1 MNKPYIK
8 EIIIKH
14 DLETDPNLDFLQQ
27 DYTCDEVT
35 VWENEKY
42 QRQDKQR
49 LDDYYKGNWH
59 MIGIEAST
67 DLWVDF
73 NGYSQIIGN
82 IHSGG
87 LWGNESDF
95 DDAIKENDKEQL
107 EELKDILNGLGIEVK
122 ENITIR
128 IDE

>member
-14 DLETDPNLDFLQQ
+14 IIDNNPDLSYLQQ
-27 DYTCDEVT
+27 DYKDENVT
-35 VWENEKY
+35 NEENEKY
-42 QRQDKQR
+42 QKQDKQR

-59 MIGIEAST
+59 MIGIKAST
-67 DLWVDF
+67 DLWVDY

-95 DDAIKENDKEQL
+95 SDDIKDIDKEQL
-107 EELKDILNGLGIEVK
+107 EELKDILNGLEIEIK